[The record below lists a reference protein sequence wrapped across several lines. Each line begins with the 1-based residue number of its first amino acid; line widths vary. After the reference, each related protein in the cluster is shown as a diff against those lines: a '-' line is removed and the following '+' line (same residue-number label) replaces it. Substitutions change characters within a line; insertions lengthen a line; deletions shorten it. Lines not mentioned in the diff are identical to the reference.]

1 MHRREHLS
9 LVLSTPRVIQETSIA
24 YRVVHA
30 HYMENGGVGSHA
42 TRVLQTGWL
51 HKLLWVCLCMRN
63 GSVPCLCFQHQ
74 ISYGIFLSVY
84 LGSFFFIIKSNE
96 HACASMFM
104 CLFVNFVGK
113 FSEENC

>member
-9 LVLSTPRVIQETSIA
+9 LVLSTPRVTQETSIA

-63 GSVPCLCFQHQ
+63 GSVPRLCFQHQ

-84 LGSFFFIIKSNE
+84 LGSFFFSLLKVMSMPVQ
-96 HACASMFM
+96 ACLCV
-104 CLFVNFVGK
+104 CL
-113 FSEENC
+113 